1 MGSKDARR
9 IAAVWK
15 KQQDERM
22 KTQMADTNGN
32 GGITVVTEE
41 NFDAE
46 VKNSDKLVVL
56 DFWAEWCG
64 SCRMIA
70 PIMEELSQEM
80 ADVKFCKVN
89 VDEQL
94 SIAMKYR
101 VVSIP
106 MLAFFKNGEMVGSS
120 VGYEPKE
127 AVRAK
132 IEGAK

>member
-1 MGSKDARR
+1 
-9 IAAVWK
+9 
-15 KQQDERM
+15 
-22 KTQMADTNGN
+22 MADTRGN

-41 NFDAE
+41 NFDTE
-46 VKNSDKLVVL
+46 VTNADRLVVL

-64 SCRMIA
+64 PCRMIA

-80 ADVKFCKVN
+80 TDVKFCKVN

-127 AVRAK
+127 SVRAR
-132 IEGAK
+132 IEAVK

>member
-1 MGSKDARR
+1 
-9 IAAVWK
+9 
-15 KQQDERM
+15 
-22 KTQMADTNGN
+22 MADTYGN
-32 GGITVVTEE
+32 SVITVVTED
-41 NFDAE
+41 NFDEE
-46 VKNSDKLVVL
+46 VKNADRLVVL

-64 SCRMIA
+64 PCRMIA
-70 PIMEELSQEM
+70 PIMEELCREM
-80 ADVKFCKVN
+80 PDVKFCKVN

-106 MLAFFKNGEMVGSS
+106 MLAFFKNGEMVASS

-132 IEGAK
+132 IERVK

>member
-1 MGSKDARR
+1 M
-9 IAAVWK
+9 K

-22 KTQMADTNGN
+22 RLQMADTCGN

-46 VKNSDKLVVL
+46 VKNADKLVVL

-64 SCRMIA
+64 PCRMIA

-80 ADVKFCKVN
+80 TDVKFCKVN

-127 AVRAK
+127 AVQAK
-132 IEGAK
+132 IERIK